1 MNYEH
6 SNGKVVLT
14 TSGEARDDTSIS
26 LVWMVITNT
35 GLILGLQPANERH
48 RYKVTPSLIGWVQ
61 T

>member
-1 MNYEH
+1 MSYEH

-14 TSGEARDDTSIS
+14 TSGEAQDDMSIS

-35 GLILGLQPANERH
+35 GLILGFHPANERRH
-48 RYKVTPSLIGWVQ
+48 YKVTPPLIGWEW